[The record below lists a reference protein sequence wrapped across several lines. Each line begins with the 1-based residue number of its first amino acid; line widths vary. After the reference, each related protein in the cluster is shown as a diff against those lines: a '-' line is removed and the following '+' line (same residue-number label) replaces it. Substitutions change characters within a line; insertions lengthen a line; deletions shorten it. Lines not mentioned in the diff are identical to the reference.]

1 LLDKYNFLCY
11 NYIATNNGYFIIGGI
26 DSMQEKTFNLEITA
40 EEFAIISVGIGLYH
54 KDCAKALYETLEGI
68 RPDDKCVDV
77 AEFDNHHKILMNL
90 YDKLTNISN
99 QITKSF

>member
-1 LLDKYNFLCY
+1 
-11 NYIATNNGYFIIGGI
+11 
-26 DSMQEKTFNLEITA
+26 MQEKTFNLEITA

-68 RPDDKCVDV
+68 RPDDKCVNV
-77 AEFDNHHKILMNL
+77 TEFDNHHKILMNL
-90 YDKLTNISN
+90 YDKLTNISK